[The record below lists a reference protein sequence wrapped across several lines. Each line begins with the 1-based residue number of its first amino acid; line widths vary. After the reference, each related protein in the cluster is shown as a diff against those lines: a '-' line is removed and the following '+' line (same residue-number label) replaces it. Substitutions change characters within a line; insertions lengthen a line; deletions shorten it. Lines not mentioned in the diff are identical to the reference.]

1 MARKLRYNDEEGG
14 MVKAQLQK
22 IETYAAKLNEM
33 IHPDDELEGWVQA
46 KLAVVAAY
54 MGDVKHYLDYELKQ
68 SFGEGGV
75 PAFKNRHWEVEFT
88 WEGADEEGRKVN
100 IMADTI
106 AEAER
111 KVKEKFGPYYKGIR
125 IVEIEEDKEVSWDEY
140 AENVKKKMEGKKTE
154 GARID
159 GGKPVSMADGGVA
172 GSKYQIAQKHWKE
185 IEESMTPKQK
195 SIYNQEYKRLESKFD
210 QFDDREIAEY
220 IQGGINE
227 FYDTS
232 FKLTT
237 YEINGKNWF
246 KLGFK
251 YIALNEAI
259 NNPEWYEDMAKGGV
273 TSDEAYK
280 RRMKKWGFQPYG
292 KTKGKFKVKYE
303 ADGEPQT
310 EIWETKEMAIAAA
323 KKYAK
328 MDEFTNPEV
337 FDESGKKIM
346 AEGGETLPAEKV
358 YIEITKPTEL
368 KSKSVAKKIKEF
380 ADMGYRS
387 GQILLKMAFVGT
399 DKLTKELTDGFQVLK
414 NNIFLINKMD
424 QHLKE
429 KGIEPK
435 KYYRG
440 GRMSDLYVKYEGSSF
455 SEDMKEAKEYL
466 GEEMWN
472 SFTRD
477 ERIEATKYLKAQG
490 LVGFSGEMEDLETVA
505 AMQYKK
511 GGSVPEKTTVDF
523 IKALEESKII
533 AKDAHKNPKAI
544 ETIRGIISMSNKD
557 FKEYI
562 KANPN
567 RNVKMIFE
575 EYSDWIET
583 YKE

>member
-1 MARKLRYNDEEGG
+1 MISHGLFSLKQTKQNMARKLRYNDEEGG

-159 GGKPVSMADGGVA
+159 GGKP
-172 GSKYQIAQKHWKE
+172 YKE
-185 IEESMTPKQK
+185 
-195 SIYNQEYKRLESKFD
+195 
-210 QFDDREIAEY
+210 
-220 IQGGINE
+220 
-227 FYDTS
+227 
-232 FKLTT
+232 
-237 YEINGKNWF
+237 
-246 KLGFK
+246 
-251 YIALNEAI
+251 
-259 NNPEWYEDMAKGGV
+259 MAKGGV

-292 KTKGKFKVKYE
+292 KTKGKFKVTYE

-414 NNIFLINKMD
+414 NNIFLVNKMD

-511 GGSVPEKTTVDF
+511 GGSV
-523 IKALEESKII
+523 
-533 AKDAHKNPKAI
+533 
-544 ETIRGIISMSNKD
+544 
-557 FKEYI
+557 
-562 KANPN
+562 
-567 RNVKMIFE
+567 
-575 EYSDWIET
+575 
-583 YKE
+583 

>member
-1 MARKLRYNDEEGG
+1 
-14 MVKAQLQK
+14 
-22 IETYAAKLNEM
+22 
-33 IHPDDELEGWVQA
+33 
-46 KLAVVAAY
+46 
-54 MGDVKHYLDYELKQ
+54 
-68 SFGEGGV
+68 
-75 PAFKNRHWEVEFT
+75 
-88 WEGADEEGRKVN
+88 
-100 IMADTI
+100 
-106 AEAER
+106 
-111 KVKEKFGPYYKGIR
+111 
-125 IVEIEEDKEVSWDEY
+125 
-140 AENVKKKMEGKKTE
+140 
-154 GARID
+154 
-159 GGKPVSMADGGVA
+159 MADGGVA

-414 NNIFLINKMD
+414 NNIFLVNKMD